1 MKSGSCIWAGWEKN
15 LRVPNSSSWRG
26 CTVFISFVFLMMHRT
41 GPVCVLVNCL
51 EQPSGWEIWVWND
64 PCVLWIGPSH
74 TTHSDPVTEETLS
87 FARGSVPVCS
97 ASLPLSRITWPLPNS
112 AASPVNTPHSLYS
125 ENTGLANVFTAPGT
139 LCTDPSAWESPRL
152 CVLGCLLLCLWVFP
166 LQRAW
171 QDHPN

>member
-1 MKSGSCIWAGWEKN
+1 MHLVWLGKE

-26 CTVFISFVFLMMHRT
+26 WTVFISFVFLMMHRT
-41 GPVCVLVNCL
+41 GPVCVLANWL
-51 EQPSGWEIWVWND
+51 EQPGGWEIWVWND

-87 FARGSVPVCS
+87 FARGRVRLCS
-97 ASLPLSRITWPLPNS
+97 ASWPLSCITWPLPNS
-112 AASPVNTPHSLYS
+112 SASPMNTPTHDTQRTLVSQMSLLLQ
-125 ENTGLANVFTAPGT
+125 G
-139 LCTDPSAWESPRL
+139 LCTDPSASEFPRL
-152 CVLGCLLLCLWVFP
+152 CVLGCLLLFLWVFP